1 MRCPFVQELLNCELR
16 VSGEQGE
23 LTPILAWLR
32 KLFPRASKHRAG
44 ASEVA
49 IALDPGCQG
58 IELRAL
64 VRGRLVVVDRKDAMQ
79 MANIAEA
86 KVPVVGKRR
95 RTRKRS
101 LGAWPTGP
109 RRPIV
114 GARGEGAIRDAR
126 QTNFPSYLDVFRYND
141 FIINAT
147 VRVLSVSGPELAP
160 RGQRGRARSTL

>member
-1 MRCPFVQELLNCELR
+1 MRCPLVQELLNCELR
-16 VSGEQGE
+16 VPAEQGE

-32 KLFPRASKHRAG
+32 KLSPRASKHRAG

-64 VRGRLVVVDRKDAMQ
+64 VRGRLVVVDRKDARQ

-86 KVPVVGKRR
+86 KVPVAFGKRR

-101 LGAWPTGP
+101 LGA

-114 GARGEGAIRDAR
+114 GA
-126 QTNFPSYLDVFRYND
+126 
-141 FIINAT
+141 T
-147 VRVLSVSGPELAP
+147 VN
-160 RGQRGRARSTL
+160 